1 MRTIV
6 MLSFV
11 ALAALACASTEKKA
25 DPVEPAKTDAPA
37 DAPPA
42 DAPPADAPPA
52 DAAAAPAPAPAT
64 P

>member
-1 MRTIV
+1 MRNLV

-11 ALAALACASTEKKA
+11 ALAALACATTEKKA
-25 DPVEPAKTDAPA
+25 DAVEPVKTDAPA

-52 DAAAAPAPAPAT
+52 DAPAT

>member
-1 MRTIV
+1 MRTLV

-11 ALAALACASTEKKA
+11 AVAALACATTEKKA
-25 DPVEPAKTDAPA
+25 DAVEPAKTEAPA

-52 DAAAAPAPAPAT
+52 DAAAPAPAT